1 MITFGMTLLLVVTIV
16 LAMAVG
22 ILMGYGAIAGILW
35 FFQHSRTEHAHPTL
49 AHSTTGD

>member
-1 MITFGMTLLLVVTIV
+1 MITFGMTFLLVVTIV

-35 FFQHSRTEHAHPTL
+35 FFQHSRTEHAPPTF